1 MVALQTT
8 EAAMVP
14 GSNPASQRKNSR
26 TGRVTVYTV
35 KSRGKEGNL
44 PMRQKKNI
52 GRDTD
57 LFFKKK
63 QVPVPVLILILIS
76 AKCGQ
81 CSLV

>member
-1 MVALQTT
+1 
-8 EAAMVP
+8 MVP
-14 GSNPASQRKNSR
+14 GSNPASQRRNSEDR
-26 TGRVTVYTV
+26 QSHCTV

-52 GRDTD
+52 SRDTD

-63 QVPVPVLILILIS
+63 QVPVPVLILILIP